1 MLMRLVFVF
10 VWMTDVIFTIDLISS
25 QVEKVGKVSFAFGV
39 VPFTSFYTPGAGLVL
54 SLLISYF
61 VIG

>member
-1 MLMRLVFVF
+1 MI
-10 VWMTDVIFTIDLISS
+10 DVIFTIDLISS

>member
-39 VPFTSFYTPGAGLVL
+39 VPYTRFYTPSAGLVL